1 MIMAWRVPELA
12 GLTRQQRKIFVS
24 VASRVLLKEKRSATL
39 VPLVLSCVGGVIGCL
54 LCVYQFESA
63 GVWVGLDVITSSAF
77 CTMIGAAIGVMA
89 GSLVGNAWLAQQ
101 LRPYLR
107 KLL

>member
-12 GLTRQQRKIFVS
+12 GLTRQQRKIFLS
-24 VASRVLLKEKRSATL
+24 LALHVLLKEKRSATL

-63 GVWVGLDVITSSAF
+63 GVSLGPDTFFSAILCSWVGSA
-77 CTMIGAAIGVMA
+77 TGVMA
-89 GSLVGNAWLAQQ
+89 GSLVGNAWVGHQ